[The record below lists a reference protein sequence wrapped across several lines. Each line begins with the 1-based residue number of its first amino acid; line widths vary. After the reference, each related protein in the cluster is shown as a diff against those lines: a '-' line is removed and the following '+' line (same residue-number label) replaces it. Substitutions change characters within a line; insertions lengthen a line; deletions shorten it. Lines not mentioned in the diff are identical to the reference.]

1 MLNTDVRENTTSRD
15 ESETEPMNTY
25 ETVDIPQAD
34 VLWDVAR
41 VPEAIARGHSMPD
54 GIAGYIGTKVS
65 RQGLYYLQAARV
77 LGMVKPGAPGE
88 PAELTP
94 FGRAFAGYN
103 RAEQRT
109 ALRRT
114 LLVREP
120 TRSVLIAM
128 RSTAGL
134 ERKAMAG
141 VLQSLAPLALST
153 ALRRAATV
161 SAWLLA
167 TELACWQGDR
177 LVYCGPDLPIL
188 PSQRR
193 AA

>member
-1 MLNTDVRENTTSRD
+1 
-15 ESETEPMNTY
+15 MNTP
-25 ETVDIPQAD
+25 ETVAIPQAD

-41 VPEAIARGHSMPD
+41 VPEAIVRGQTLPD
-54 GIAGYIGTKVS
+54 TIGVYIGTKVA
-65 RQGLYYLQAARV
+65 RQGLYYTQAARV
-77 LGMVKPGAPGE
+77 LGMVKPGAAGE

-94 FGRAFAGYN
+94 FGRAFAAYN

-120 TRSVLIAM
+120 TRSVLVAM
-128 RSTAGL
+128 RSSEGL
-134 ERKAMAG
+134 DRSAVAG
-141 VLQSLAPLALST
+141 VLQSLAPLARST

-167 TELACWQGDR
+167 TELACWQGER
-177 LVYCGPDLPIL
+177 LVYCGPNLPIL
-188 PSQRR
+188 PSQPQQH

>member
-1 MLNTDVRENTTSRD
+1 
-15 ESETEPMNTY
+15 MNTY